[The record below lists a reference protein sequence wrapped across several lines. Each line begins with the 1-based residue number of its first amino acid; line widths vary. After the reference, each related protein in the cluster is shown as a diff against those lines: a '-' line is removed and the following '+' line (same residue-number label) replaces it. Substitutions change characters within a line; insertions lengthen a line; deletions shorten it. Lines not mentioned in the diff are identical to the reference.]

1 MAKRVLVVDDEVS
14 IVEGLTMLFELEQL
28 ETTGAYDCDGAVMRL
43 AEKHYPVVV
52 TDLCLHTRE
61 EGIRL
66 IEHIRARSPHSRIV
80 VMTGYVT
87 PETEAELADR
97 GTSIVLQKPMPGDAI
112 LGAVQELL
120 AEIERQAAEQTHVDL
135 EELYLSARRVL
146 HSIPMRKYRLTS
158 EQAEDIVQEAWLLFL
173 HKRGLILS
181 PRAWLAGTVLN
192 LCRQG
197 ADRDRRAPLASIDED
212 FETFEPSSDP
222 RQEEVLA
229 ARQALAQ
236 LDDRSRMLCSLIA
249 MEGLSYEEV
258 SRTTGIPL
266 GSIGPLYIRAK
277 KKMRKILEQ

>member
-1 MAKRVLVVDDEVS
+1 MAKRVLVVDDEAA
-14 IVEGLTMLFELEQL
+14 IVEGLTMLFELEEL
-28 ETTGAYDCDGAVMRL
+28 ESAGAYDCDGAVLRL

-66 IEHIRARSPHSRIV
+66 IEQIREMSPHSRIV
-80 VMTGYVT
+80 VMTGYAT
-87 PETEAELADR
+87 PETEAELAER
-97 GTSIVLQKPMPGDAI
+97 GTSMVLHKPMHNDAI
-112 LGAVQELL
+112 VGAVRELL
-120 AEIERQAAEQTHVDL
+120 AEIERQAAEQSEVNL

-146 HSIPMRKYRLTS
+146 HSIPMRKYRLTP

-173 HKRGLILS
+173 HKRGYILS

-197 ADRDRRAPLASIDED
+197 ADRDRRAPRVSIDGDLES
-212 FETFEPSSDP
+212 FEPSTEMRHD
-222 RQEEVLA
+222 EVLA
-229 ARQALAQ
+229 TRQALAQ
-236 LDDRSRMLCSLIA
+236 LDERSRMLCSLIA